1 MQLQHQGSPFSD
13 PDFSISELSLRT
25 LPPNHMPF
33 EIWHAL
39 EDEVR
44 LSLTQEAF
52 RSFSQHLW
60 LAMVDQHDLSYGN
73 SIVEDQL
80 WEARLKAKGLAGNLD
95 GIMTALGLPTTPR
108 PQQTPASVLSP

>member
-1 MQLQHQGSPFSD
+1 
-13 PDFSISELSLRT
+13 
-25 LPPNHMPF
+25 MPF
-33 EIWHAL
+33 EIWHGL

-52 RSFSQHLW
+52 WSFSQHFRI
-60 LAMVDQHDLSYGN
+60 AMVDQHILHRGD